1 MRDMSTSGFPSD
13 TGHTELIY
21 LILWKLRTLT
31 DEEKK
36 LWFGQW
42 VEIQRRVPKGLRVLA
57 DTNLAFGTEYTGF
70 TVLEGPLD
78 LFEQFATIMDENAT
92 HVVEKTWTI
101 IGVKGPMASIS
112 EIRKVLESRPID

>member
-1 MRDMSTSGFPSD
+1 MSTNGLVSN
-13 TGHTELIY
+13 TGHTEFIY

-36 LWFGQW
+36 RWFGEW
-42 VEIQRRVPKGLRVLA
+42 AEIQRHVPKGLHVLA
-57 DTNLAFGTEYTGF
+57 DTNHAFGTEYTGF

-78 LFEQFATIMDENAT
+78 LFEQFATIMDESST

-101 IGVKGPMASIS
+101 IGIKGPMVSIS